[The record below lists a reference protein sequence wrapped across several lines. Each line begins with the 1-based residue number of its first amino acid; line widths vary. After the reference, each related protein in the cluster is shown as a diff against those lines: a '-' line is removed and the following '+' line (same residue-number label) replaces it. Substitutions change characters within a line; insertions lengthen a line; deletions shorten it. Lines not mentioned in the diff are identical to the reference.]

1 MELTQEIVSRFVG
14 GELEV
19 QNPGEGYLYRGEIGM
34 ISVTGEGDDQNL
46 TVELSWFAKMVSPGE
61 WEAVPITSYQASMMV
76 YIASNIG
83 SGRIFLSSMVTGE
96 GATLFPPDGS
106 KLDRTKVK
114 GLANA

>member
-1 MELTQEIVSRFVG
+1 MELTQGTVAGFVG

-19 QNPGEGYLYRGEIGM
+19 QNPGKGYLYRGEISK
-34 ISVTGEGDDQNL
+34 ITVTGEGDGQNL
-46 TVELSWFAKMVSPGE
+46 SVELSWFAKMVSPGE
-61 WEAVPITSYQASMMV
+61 WETVPITSYQASMMI

-96 GATLFPPDGS
+96 GATLFPPDGN
-106 KLDRTKVK
+106 KLDRSKVK